1 MANAKTNTKS
11 KTPFLDGFL
20 SGPEPAAKASVP
32 TRLWGTVLPDRPPV
46 KKPSSSGP
54 LFGPVL
60 PARKGNR
67 PFVGPN
73 LPVGI
78 RPGKPGKRA
87 KPESEYDKLM
97 RSPDGGPPT
106 TVLELA
112 AAYRE
117 DHKNDAPG
125 WSPGEFLLKVVSI
138 PGYVIGDHMKNPLAA
153 LNPLRVAEIWNDP
166 GLQKGPGTV
175 LRDAGALDFWP
186 EKWGL
191 RSIAET
197 SGNILFDPS
206 TWATFGAGA
215 GAKVATAAGSK
226 IIMDAAKAGERVAHG
241 TVGKAGV
248 ARELTALKNAPAV
261 SIGLKVP
268 FGPVIP
274 IAEST
279 KLASAGIRVGK
290 ALGDNPVGR
299 VFRSSV
305 LPAGSAKAANK
316 TGISLLNSSVSEK
329 NKLARVVDQY
339 APVLKAA
346 AKSANMSVPDALNLM
361 VRWRARGMSYQLP
374 VKLRQLGDSIT
385 SEIQRVVDPSGL
397 KQLDVDKIFDTIYL
411 PPPSMNKPLQRIGM
425 DVTRSGDAEK
435 AAITRFAQGLQQ
447 RVGKAAKGMDWTP
460 EQAFTAIA
468 KQIDNPG
475 KYHLDRRLMDV
486 RNEAVAF
493 LRDIYVKEADAGL
506 GGVYKWLGTPQ
517 VSAEK
522 SSVLKTMA
530 GGHVDPP
537 SATVLTDNLGRALR
551 QKSLDD
557 LWDAG
562 ASVEVNIARLVEVRG
577 HASVKARV
585 MQAFEEAAAQLPV
598 STHSAADIDRV
609 KRLINPSISGPGVML
624 GAARFINGTGTTW
637 KKLTLL
643 TPAYHVRNM
652 QSDLLS
658 AFWAGAR
665 DPRSFLEAGR
675 ILMGKD
681 IDVTVNGVK
690 QSGKSILAQSEAGG
704 VIRIGNVGGEI
715 NAAANTNRQFT
726 IGNLGLKPSFPGRGK
741 VAGIGSTVGSAR
753 EDMVRLGLYIER
765 LKRGDDI
772 MTAAKTTRDFL
783 FDYGDVGQL
792 LKLARKFWLP
802 FITYPVK
809 ATAMVARQ
817 VGKNPGTLANTDKVI
832 RALNEASGAN
842 RQDLT
847 DADRSSFGVPVP
859 DFVKQAVGLSPDQ
872 PFMYNPKNVSPLN
885 ATDSLR
891 GDSLS
896 RVAGSLGGT
905 FLNPIPKLGIEE
917 MTGRSMKY
925 GTQLSQTA
933 KDTYL
938 ISMLKE
944 IGVPIPGAK
953 KKRVL
958 YPKNAPDVEAYSRL
972 LDAGLRLLPP
982 YGYSAQYVDDVGSNN
997 RLDLLTNA
1005 FGIPITTTDRAKAEF
1020 DRKKRAKEQ
1029 ASQARQDRKNERG

>member
-1 MANAKTNTKS
+1 MSKS
-11 KTPFLDGFL
+11 DADELR
-20 SGPEPAAKASVP
+20 ASRLALRASRLARERGDASAPTP
-32 TRLWGTVLPDRPPV
+32 TRLWGTVLPERPV
-46 KKPSSSGP
+46 KSGP
-54 LFGPVL
+54 LLGPFL
-60 PARKGNR
+60 PA
-67 PFVGPN
+67 
-73 LPVGI
+73 
-78 RPGKPGKRA
+78 RPGKPRRPGERPLPVGAKSA
-87 KPESEYDKLM
+87 KPETEFEKL
-97 RSPDGGPPT
+97 RRERRTGNRPV
-106 TVLELA
+106 TVNDLA
-112 AAYRE
+112 LAYRE
-117 DHKNDAPG
+117 EHKNDAPG
-125 WSPGEFLLKVVSI
+125 WSPGEFLLKVVSM
-138 PGYVIGDHMKNPLAA
+138 PGNIIGDHMKNPLAA
-153 LNPLRVAEIWNDP
+153 LNPLRVAQIWNDP
-166 GLQKGPGTV
+166 ELQKGPGTV

-197 SGNILFDPS
+197 SGNIIFDPS
-206 TWATFGAGA
+206 TWVSFGAGA

-226 IIMDAAKAGERVAHG
+226 IIMDAAKAGERVSLG
-241 TVGKAGV
+241 TVGKAGA
-248 ARELTALKNAPAV
+248 ARELTALKRPPAV
-261 SIGLKVP
+261 SIGIKVP
-268 FGPVIP
+268 FGQVIP

-290 ALGDNPVGR
+290 AFGDNPVGR
-299 VFRSSV
+299 AFRAGL

-316 TGISLLNSSVSEK
+316 TGISLLNSTVSEK
-329 NKLARVVDQY
+329 KQLARVVDQY
-339 APVLKAA
+339 APVLEAA
-346 AKSANMSVPDALNLM
+346 AKSANMSVPDALKLM

-397 KQLDVDKIFDTIYL
+397 KQLDVDNIFDTIYL
-411 PPPSMNKPLQRIGM
+411 SPASQNKAYQRVGM
-425 DVTRSGDAEK
+425 DVLRAGDAEK

-447 RVGKAAKGMDWTP
+447 RVGKAAKGIGLSP

-475 KYHLDRRLMDV
+475 KYQLHKGLMEV

-522 SSVLKTMA
+522 SSALKVMA

-551 QKSLDD
+551 EKSLDD

-585 MQAFEEAAAQLPV
+585 MKAFEEAAAELPV
-598 STHSAADIDRV
+598 STHSAADIARV
-609 KRLINPSISGPGVML
+609 KRLINPSISGPGIML

-726 IGNLGLKPSFPGRGK
+726 IGNLGFKPSFPGRGK
-741 VAGIGSTVGSAR
+741 LAGIGSTVGSAR

-772 MTAAKTTRDFL
+772 MTAANVTREFL

-809 ATAMVARQ
+809 ATAMVARTA
-817 VGKNPGTLANTDKVI
+817 GKNPGTIANTDKVI

-859 DFVKQAVGLSPDQ
+859 GFVKKAVGLRPDQ
-872 PFMYNPKNVSPLN
+872 PFMYNPKNISPLN

-891 GDSLS
+891 GDSIL
-896 RVAGSLGGT
+896 RVAGSFGGT
-905 FLNPIPKLGIEE
+905 FLNPIPKFAWEAS
-917 MTGRSMKY
+917 TDRSMKY
-925 GTQLSQTA
+925 GNQLPETV
-933 KDTYL
+933 KDT
-938 ISMLKE
+938 IIIRMLE
-944 IGVPIPGAK
+944 DIGVPIPGAK

-958 YPKNAPDVEAYSRL
+958 YPPGSPDVGAYSRL
-972 LDAGLRLLPP
+972 LDAGLRLFPP
-982 YGYSAQYVDDVGSNN
+982 YGYSAQYADDVGSNN

-1005 FGIPITTTDRAKAEF
+1005 FGIPITTTDRGKAEY
-1020 DRKKRAKEQ
+1020 DRMRRD
-1029 ASQARQDRKNERG
+1029 SRG

>member
-1 MANAKTNTKS
+1 MATYLEQRLA
-11 KTPFLDGFL
+11 
-20 SGPEPAAKASVP
+20 ERAARKPGVASAPTP
-32 TRLWGTVLPDRPPV
+32 TRLWGTVIPDRPA
-46 KKPSSSGP
+46 KKPSLSGP
-54 LFGPVL
+54 LLGPFL
-60 PARKGNR
+60 PA
-67 PFVGPN
+67 
-73 LPVGI
+73 
-78 RPGKPGKRA
+78 RPGKPRRPGERPLPVGTKSGKPA
-87 KPESEYDKLM
+87 KPETE
-97 RSPDGGPPT
+97 
-106 TVLELA
+106 LERLLRERKINGRPATSTDLA
-112 AAYRE
+112 LAYRE
-117 DHKNDAPG
+117 EHKNDAPG

-166 GLQKGPGTV
+166 ELQKGPGTV
-175 LRDAGALDFWP
+175 LRDAGALNFWP

-191 RSIAET
+191 RSLAET

-206 TWATFGAGA
+206 TWFTVGAGA

-226 IIMDAAKAGERVAHG
+226 IIMDAARAGERVAQG
-241 TVGKAGV
+241 TVGKAGA

-290 ALGDNPVGR
+290 ALGDNPAGR
-299 VFRSSV
+299 IFRAGF

-316 TGISLLNSSVSEK
+316 TGISLLNSTNAEK
-329 NKLARVVDQY
+329 KQLAQVVDQY
-339 APVLKAA
+339 APVVKAA
-346 AKSANMSVPDALNLM
+346 AKSSNMSVPDALNLI

-374 VKLRQLGDSIT
+374 VKLRQVADSIT

-397 KQLDVDKIFDTIYL
+397 KQLDVDNIFKTVYL

-447 RVGKAAKGMDWTP
+447 RVGKAAKGIGLSP

-475 KYHLDRRLMDV
+475 KYHLDKGLMDV

-506 GGVYKWLGTPQ
+506 GGVFAWHGAPQ

-522 SSVLKTMA
+522 SSAFKMMA
-530 GGHVDPP
+530 GGYVDPP
-537 SATVLTDNLGRALR
+537 SATVLTDNLGRALH

-557 LWDAG
+557 LWDVG
-562 ASVEVNIARLVEVRG
+562 ASPEVNIARLVEVRG

-585 MQAFEEAAAQLPV
+585 MKAFEDAAAELPL
-598 STHSAADIDRV
+598 STHSAADIARV
-609 KRLINPSISGPGVML
+609 KRLINPSISGH
-624 GAARFINGTGTTW
+624 GAIIGAKRFINGTGTTW
-637 KKLTLL
+637 KQLTLL
-643 TPAYHVRNM
+643 TPAYHIRNM

-681 IDVTVNGVK
+681 IYVTVNGVK
-690 QSGKSILAQSEAGG
+690 HSGKSILAQSEAGG
-704 VIRIGNVGGEI
+704 VINIGNVGGEI
-715 NAAANTNRQFT
+715 HAAANTNRQFT
-726 IGNLGLKPSFPGRGK
+726 IGNLGFKPSFPGRGK

-753 EDMVRLGLYIER
+753 ENMVRLGLYIER

-772 MTAAKTTRDFL
+772 MTAAKTTREFL
-783 FDYGDVGQL
+783 FDYGDVGML
-792 LKLARKFWLP
+792 LKAARKFWLP

-817 VGKNPGTLANTDKVI
+817 VGKNPGTLANTGKVI
-832 RALNEASGAN
+832 TALNQASGAN

-847 DADRSSFGVPVP
+847 EADRSSFGVPVP
-859 DFVKQAVGLSPDQ
+859 GFVKQAVGLSPDE

-891 GDSLS
+891 GDSPL
-896 RVAGSLGGT
+896 RVAGSLAGT
-905 FLNPIPKLGIEE
+905 FMNPIPKTLIEQFV
-917 MTGRSMKY
+917 TGRSMKY
-925 GTQLSQTA
+925 GTPISKSV
-933 KDTYL
+933 KDTIL

-944 IGVPIPGAK
+944 IGVPIPGAR

-958 YPKNAPDVEAYSRL
+958 FPQDAPDVDAYSQL
-972 LDAGLRLLPP
+972 LDAGLRLFPP
-982 YGYSAQYVDDVGSNN
+982 YGYSDQYVEDIGSNN
-997 RLDLLTNA
+997 ALNFLTDA
-1005 FGIPITTTDRAKAEF
+1005 LGVPITTTNRYKAEY
-1020 DRKKRAKEQ
+1020 DRMRRD
-1029 ASQARQDRKNERG
+1029 SRG